1 MLFRSPQEIYL
12 SDESLVANIAF
23 GVNEQDIDYKK
34 INNILEVCELSDFVN
49 SLPNKLHTSVGEKA
63 FKVSGGQKQR
73 IAIARA
79 LYRNKDIIFLDEAT
93 SSLDRKTE
101 EAFIKNMLDA
111 FKQKT
116 IIMVSHRQSIIQY
129 ANKIFEFEKSKLV
142 EIKK

>member
-1 MLFRSPQEIYL
+1 MLN
-12 SDESLVANIAF
+12 ESLTF
-23 GVNEQDIDYKK
+23 
-34 INNILEVCELSDFVN
+34 N
-49 SLPNKLHTSVGEKA
+49 SLPNKLNTSVGEKA

-79 LYRNKDIIFLDEAT
+79 LYRDKDIIFLDEAT
-93 SSLDRKTE
+93 SSLDSKTE